1 MEIVASRPQYLGWER
16 KMIDAGFG
24 GLLGPGF
31 HSFAVFQS
39 STFDDYGSLNIMQ
52 AAALDIGRNDYQRW
66 KADNFSKIVVGWTG
80 IGAVAPFLTVAA
92 ISAGP
97 ALVTSFLGN
106 PVAWTEGAGAL
117 TMGAAGYESELP
129 TARIFSSKAAT
140 QVTPGITELS
150 GQYID
155 DLGRVQPWK
164 ASYDQ
169 FGRLIERTDWNA
181 ANKAHSI
188 DAIHHHTYEY
198 LPKGQ
203 MNITDHIPGVG
214 PNTN

>member
-1 MEIVASRPQYLGWER
+1 
-16 KMIDAGFG
+16 
-24 GLLGPGF
+24 
-31 HSFAVFQS
+31 
-39 STFDDYGSLNIMQ
+39 
-52 AAALDIGRNDYQRW
+52 
-66 KADNFSKIVVGWTG
+66 
-80 IGAVAPFLTVAA
+80 
-92 ISAGP
+92 
-97 ALVTSFLGN
+97 
-106 PVAWTEGAGAL
+106 
-117 TMGAAGYESELP
+117 MGAAGYEGELP
-129 TARIFSSKAAT
+129 SARIFSSKAAT
-140 QVTPGITELS
+140 QVAPGITELS

-181 ANKAHSI
+181 ANKAHGI